1 MSKFIGT
8 KIVDAVPGMMV
19 NGCYWPENLPLP
31 EQKEIHD
38 ACESNCCS
46 PRTVIEEGYFYI
58 SDNGYNCWA
67 SKEDFEKQFHPAENM
82 NFGQAIEA
90 AKQGKQI
97 ARRGWN
103 GKGQFVELAS
113 CITYIDPYG
122 GRVNVDHAAAGNRA
136 FAFVGT
142 SGVQLG
148 WLASQADMLA
158 EDWYIVE
165 FAPSECDH
173 E

>member
-19 NGCYWPENLPLP
+19 NGCYWPEGLPLP
-31 EQKEIHD
+31 EQKEIHAVCD
-38 ACESNCCS
+38 PNACM
-46 PRTVIEEGYFYI
+46 PQTVIEEGYFYV
-58 SDNGYNCWA
+58 SDNGYTSWA

-82 NFGQAIEA
+82 SFGQAIEA

-103 GKGQFVELAS
+103 GKGQYVELAS
-113 CITYIDPYG
+113 CISYVDPYG
-122 GRVNVDHAAAGNRA
+122 YSVNAEHYNTGNRA

-142 SGVQLG
+142 SGIQLG

-165 FAPSECDH
+165 LTPSECDH
-173 E
+173 

>member
-19 NGCYWPENLPLP
+19 NGCYWPEGLPLP
-31 EQKEIHD
+31 EQKEIHAVCD
-38 ACESNCCS
+38 PNACI
-46 PRTVIEEGYFYI
+46 PQTVTEEGYFYV
-58 SDNGYNCWA
+58 SDNGYTRWA
-67 SKEDFEKQFHPAENM
+67 SKEDFEKQFRPAENM
-82 NFGQAIEA
+82 SFGQAIEA

-113 CITYIDPYG
+113 CVSYIDPYG
-122 GRVNVDHAAAGNRA
+122 NKVNADHAAAGNRA

-165 FAPSECDH
+165 FDHGSEA

>member
-19 NGCYWPENLPLP
+19 NGCYWPEGLPLP
-31 EQKEIHD
+31 KVEEIHD
-38 ACESNCCS
+38 ACEPNCCS

-82 NFGQAIEA
+82 SFGQAIEA

-103 GKGQFVELAS
+103 GKGQFVELES
-113 CITYIDPYG
+113 CIAYVDPYG
-122 GRVNVDHAAAGNRA
+122 YRVNAEHDAAGNKA

-142 SGVQLG
+142 SGIQLG

-165 FAPSECDH
+165 LTPSECDH